1 MTDTVSK
8 RITTPEQR
16 RAKAAWE
23 QTEDLSGSDAED
35 FASQCKQTS
44 ARIHISGLLVALAFL
59 NAKTHGKNA
68 EMPGPAGQT
77 AKCGEALASWLSP
90 FIDKG
95 STLDLENVLNWL
107 IDSADGT
114 VLPRLQSEAL
124 AYLEWHARLAEGRA
138 IEQATREEAH
148 CESTT

>member
-1 MTDTVSK
+1 MMDTVSK

-44 ARIHISGLLVALAFL
+44 VRIHISGLLEALAFL
-59 NAKTHGKNA
+59 NAKTDGKKA
-68 EMPGPAGQT
+68 KMSGPARQ
-77 AKCGEALASWLSP
+77 AEKCGKALASWLNP

-95 STLDLENVLNWL
+95 TPLDLENVLIWL
-107 IDSADGT
+107 INSADST
-114 VLPRLQSEAL
+114 VLLRLQSEAL
-124 AYLEWHARLAEGRA
+124 AYLEWLARLAEGRA
-138 IEQATREEAH
+138 IEPATRKEMY